1 MSCVCGQKIIILCRY
16 VTFHCHFTLTCC
28 LPLTCHLALTCLVML
43 QGHYCVICLQ
53 EGQQRRASWHTSRA
67 PAGRAQ
73 EGHAVITKQT
83 QHTVC
88 DCTQATARAGHDAT
102 CPATSHTCPIWICS
116 RGCSTPS
123 PSRGCSATSTTSHGK
138 WLCPTPTCPLCAST
152 TICSSS
158 SSTTRYALLYNR
170 LCGNYLPHF
179 WHIEQSGQAFPQHVL
194 MCAETCIARQLRT
207 YSTSCHKCRI
217 NFEYTWRVPYRK
229 RLAHL

>member
-1 MSCVCGQKIIILCRY
+1 M
-16 VTFHCHFTLTCC
+16 
-28 LPLTCHLALTCLVML
+28 TCLIML
-43 QGHYCVICLQ
+43 QGHYCVIRVQ
-53 EGQQRRASWHTSRA
+53 EGQQRRATRHTSRA

-73 EGHAVITKQT
+73 EGHAVVTKQT

-102 CPATSHTCPIWICS
+102 CPSTSYTCPIWICS
-116 RGCSTPS
+116 RRCSP
-123 PSRGCSATSTTSHGK
+123 
-138 WLCPTPTCPLCAST
+138 PTPTCPLCAPT
-152 TICSSS
+152 TICPSP

-179 WHIEQSGQAFPQHVL
+179 WHLEQSGQVFPQHVL

-217 NFEYTWRVPYRK
+217 NFEYTWRVPYRR

>member
-1 MSCVCGQKIIILCRY
+1 MRIGTILWH
-16 VTFHCHFTLTCC
+16 VMFHCHLKQACRP
-28 LPLTCHLALTCLVML
+28 LLTCHLVLICLEML

-102 CPATSHTCPIWICS
+102 CPPTSHTCPIWICS
-116 RGCSTPS
+116 RGCSTPT
-123 PSRGCSATSTTSHGK
+123 PSWGCSATSTTSHGK
-138 WLCPTPTCPLCAST
+138 WLCPTPTCPLCAPT
-152 TICSSS
+152 TICPSP

-170 LCGNYLPHF
+170 LC
-179 WHIEQSGQAFPQHVL
+179 S
-194 MCAETCIARQLRT
+194 
-207 YSTSCHKCRI
+207 S
-217 NFEYTWRVPYRK
+217 
-229 RLAHL
+229 